1 MGRKPLGEK
10 KLTNA
15 EKSKRCRDRK
25 NAEERKLKDKLRKEV
40 ARQKIYADTEK
51 HAAQKK
57 RRNETQRKYRKHK
70 HEENVAKGPKEQPLL
85 IKFNIPSISR
95 SVKKTQKDHCQKIL
109 IRGKLL

>member
-40 ARQKIYADTEK
+40 ARQKNYADTEK

-57 RRNETQRKYRKHK
+57 RRNETQRKYKKRK

>member
-57 RRNETQRKYRKHK
+57 RRNETQRKYRKCK